1 MSISEAIELYVCY
14 RTSLGEKARVKRY
27 ILLAFGKYV
36 GPEILMD
43 NITEDTCSQY
53 LMIKGLKS
61 DKITHYWFCIYS
73 VLEGFF
79 DWAISRGHMNHFPLP
94 KNKPFVVRDFK
105 PYIYTNSELQ
115 SLFKAAMNYRK
126 RCNISYPYVI
136 QTMLKLTYCL
146 GLRPRETATLR
157 LSDIDFEQ
165 NTVLIG
171 ETKFYKSRLL
181 PFGSDV
187 LIILS
192 NYLQW
197 RKVTAMEKKISSDF
211 LFIDKRNNPV
221 KLSALQQAFRLI
233 CNVANVHRD
242 DDERCDVRLQDLR
255 HTFATNRIIQWYKE
269 GKDVQKLLPVL
280 STYLGHCNLDSTA
293 VYITFTQ
300 ELLKQASYKF
310 QSYAES

>member
-1 MSISEAIELYVCY
+1 
-14 RTSLGEKARVKRY
+14 
-27 ILLAFGKYV
+27 
-36 GPEILMD
+36 
-43 NITEDTCSQY
+43 
-53 LMIKGLKS
+53 
-61 DKITHYWFCIYS
+61 
-73 VLEGFF
+73 
-79 DWAISRGHMNHFPLP
+79 
-94 KNKPFVVRDFK
+94 
-105 PYIYTNSELQ
+105 
-115 SLFKAAMNYRK
+115 
-126 RCNISYPYVI
+126 
-136 QTMLKLTYCL
+136 MLKLTYCL